1 MCGYYSN
8 KYMSLVTRSTCTHQ
22 QNTTSVNLLRG
33 MNTCFYGHFYGKIY
47 GKRGACACSVYQA
60 FLSPPLEG
68 LGTRLIGMRMAACPF
83 CARDKLL
90 RSRRHE
96 YAIFSHLQPNKRRV
110 YKHGASMFYLR
121 ADSCIS
127 FVANGDSVTKLFTR
141 KKAFLLDNIKDR
153 SSIPRMHGPTDFSV
167 KLAILSRVTLGTI
180 LRDYNLESL

>member
-1 MCGYYSN
+1 MRLLFEGGYYSMCGYYSN
-8 KYMSLVTRSTCTHQ
+8 KYMSLVTRYTCTDQ
-22 QNTTSVNLLRG
+22 QNTDAASKPRKAPAVSV
-33 MNTCFYGHFYGKIY
+33 
-47 GKRGACACSVYQA
+47 
-60 FLSPPLEG
+60 
-68 LGTRLIGMRMAACPF
+68 LIGMRMAACPF

-110 YKHGASMFYLR
+110 YKHGASMLYLR

-153 SSIPRMHGPTDFSV
+153 SSIPRMHGQ
-167 KLAILSRVTLGTI
+167 
-180 LRDYNLESL
+180 